1 MPSRPGAGPCTSP
14 GAGPG
19 PRSWQPRSRDYGRY
33 RSRPDARSQR
43 RPGPEARASMPAHAS
58 RSPAPAPSAPPS
70 GPARSGTA
78 RRTPPHPPNSPP
90 ARHPAPSSFD
100 RWIRAYAGAGRLPVS
115 ETSPRKVLEWGNHCA
130 HNLPAA
136 PEAYVR
142 REGLENRLRSVI
154 SDDRHRIVSLRGG
167 GGMGKTAL
175 ALRVLHD
182 LVGGAEDFGF
192 DFVLWFSARDI
203 DLLEPGPRDRQRDV
217 TDVVSMAES
226 FAHLLEAEEPT
237 PDAAVDFLLNEV
249 SATGTEALRYL
260 LVLDNMETFDEPA
273 AVLRQL
279 DDEVRLPS
287 KVLVTSRHDDFQGD
301 YPIRVAGMESREAHQ
316 LLISEAR
323 RKYCEPQLTEP
334 VRDSLIHA
342 TGARAYALK
351 LAVAQIARGT
361 DPQEVQR
368 QIAGRPD
375 ILAALFDRSFERL
388 SDEGRFLYLL
398 LGELRRGSDEVPL
411 RAILTSRNRDFELAA
426 DDLITMSLG
435 ERERWGGSRAMHL
448 VQMAQS
454 HATQSLRGDV
464 DELEISSAA
473 TQLRAWLTPSGGGT
487 AVAAFVHNVLLQ
499 ARESRGDPERTEQLV
514 VIAESAA
521 EAQPE
526 LWLDLAAELTD
537 LEFPPDRA
545 RAAYKE
551 AAENADYDDGAVW
564 REWAQFESRQG
575 DHEQSLYRAIRAV
588 EADGSNLAYCSSVAG
603 QLAAY
608 ISENRDSIPHS
619 RRSFLVSSV
628 RGALEEHRAKG
639 TLSATDFSR
648 LGWLYL
654 IEFSGAT
661 NPDRALVEDAQRAAL
676 DGLAADDR
684 NQYCASLLKRTREE
698 MAKL

>member
-1 MPSRPGAGPCTSP
+1 MTAIESYRCAAAAG
-14 GAGPG
+14 
-19 PRSWQPRSRDYGRY
+19 W
-33 RSRPDARSQR
+33 
-43 RPGPEARASMPAHAS
+43 
-58 RSPAPAPSAPPS
+58 
-70 GPARSGTA
+70 
-78 RRTPPHPPNSPP
+78 
-90 ARHPAPSSFD
+90 
-100 RWIRAYAGAGRLPVS
+100 
-115 ETSPRKVLEWGNHCA
+115 
-130 HNLPAA
+130 
-136 PEAYVR
+136 
-142 REGLENRLRSVI
+142 
-154 SDDRHRIVSLRGG
+154 
-167 GGMGKTAL
+167 GKTAL

-182 LVGGAEDFGF
+182 LVGEAEDFGF

-217 TDVVSMAES
+217 TDVASMAES

-237 PDAAVDFLLNEV
+237 PDAAVDFMLNEV
-249 SATGTEALRYL
+249 STTGTEAVRYL

-316 LLISEAR
+316 LLVSEAR
-323 RKYCEPQLTEP
+323 RKYCEPQLTEA

-351 LAVAQIARGT
+351 LAVAQIGRGT

-368 QIAGRPD
+368 QMAGRPD

-398 LGELRRGSDEVPL
+398 LGALRRGSDEVPL

-435 ERERWGGSRAMHL
+435 ERERSGESRAMHL

-473 TQLRAWLTPSGGGT
+473 TQLRAWLTPSAGGT

-588 EADGSNLAYCSSVAG
+588 EADGSNLAYCSSVAA

-619 RRSFLVSSV
+619 RRGFLVSSV

-676 DGLAADDR
+676 DGLAINVR
-684 NQYCASLLKRTREE
+684 SQYCADLLKLTKEE
-698 MAKL
+698 LAKS